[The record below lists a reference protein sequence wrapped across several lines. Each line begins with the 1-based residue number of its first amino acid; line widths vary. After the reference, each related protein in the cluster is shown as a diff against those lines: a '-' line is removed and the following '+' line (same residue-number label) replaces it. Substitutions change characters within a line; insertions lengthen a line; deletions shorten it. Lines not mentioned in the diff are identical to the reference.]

1 VTETDGYDPVDL
13 FSGDEIRVGK
23 AIDDLWSIW
32 METKGKKNN
41 WRVYVD
47 GKVVLPDQVSALF
60 LLFQWSTDKRQ
71 VGKVP
76 TTKKDGSLGER
87 TGPLIAPILLSSSI
101 LPELKRL
108 QSTLDPLDISTLA
121 TRYNSENPDVEVFDP
136 EQTPESTLEELRQ
149 VVQHCSDGA
158 DFSKLTL
165 RECMIAYTLSA
176 TFKDCSIF
184 VRIPVVQSKS
194 GLWMRKGS
202 GEQVKVIDLDLKS
215 VKSLKKW
222 YELDEEI
229 WRHWHAT
236 HPTTV
241 KHDESTPPSSEAV
254 VPTNEPIATTL
265 PEVAD
270 RSITPTPADQ
280 SVGETAVI
288 STLPEEPSLPVHLS
302 LEDALGSSPS
312 KSTFGRRDSND
323 VVSDDH
329 LGDGHVSLADALA
342 LTPVKPIFPPNSND
356 RDISGE
362 TAVNIIEHDSAQHT
376 NGPSTH
382 EIPVLEELSQY
393 EDHVL
398 SDVEEEDGMEH
409 DGVSSAS
416 PRSTR
421 RIKRSSAPSPSPLLG
436 ETMPDL
442 PPELQELLN
451 RSQKHTP
458 AVLPLEVDAPA
469 AKVTVPDQ
477 GPRSAVHDA
486 VVEQQVEEERREPQ
500 HSPEVAEYHA
510 QPTVAALPE
519 VVRHDNA
526 EAKPSQTEV
535 GRVESSE
542 PVPTIQSAR
551 PGPASPEVDQREA
564 EVSQV
569 ASAPLEPSQAETPH
583 LEPAQP
589 GSSSPVPA
597 QATPAVS
604 PPVQSE
610 IAERSAT
617 GDEAEIAQAESD
629 PAQAVSGSSTPFED
643 YSTPMAEIAG
653 PVVVNPLELSM
664 AEVESGDREDEV
676 EELVA
681 EESLASSPKVEHEP
695 ESEAAPQMESA
706 PATSAEDI
714 GQPTPEPITIM
725 EPEAS
730 PRLVEQTPGVEQV
743 SDEEAELKHASG
755 PSIGTSPIDMPVQ
768 VSEEETTSQV
778 PAGEIMVVASDDEVE
793 STENLEVTAP
803 SVPRG
808 DDTVESR
815 PVHSTASDVG
825 VVSTHAP
832 SPVMPT
838 GTTEYASND
847 ETLDSTA
854 DDTFG
859 PRDLTSDEVESE
871 VPTAA
876 DETTSSIPIL
886 PSLSVATVVDT
897 VTSAA
902 HAWAEAIG
910 ESVGAA
916 SPAAGAADETRS
928 VAAEKPADGEAEVSV
943 KLDDE
948 SAAGVEEL
956 DTTDS
961 TKLDLQAE
969 VAQIGIVQST
979 PSVIVDLD
987 EMPKASAGVHSKME
1001 SVSHRSIDDHVDEE
1015 EAGHHGDIPTVPQTD
1030 VNEIVEP
1037 GVVSESGIPNS
1048 ISSRTFGEGG
1058 QADQPAEKASAVSD
1072 PAVVELLA
1080 GEPMESMESERVH
1093 QLAHDHLPDSASK
1106 DLEVSATGTKDDVV
1120 NPPTTSDFRSGLGN
1134 KLGEVD
1140 GDEG

>member
-1 VTETDGYDPVDL
+1 
-13 FSGDEIRVGK
+13 
-23 AIDDLWSIW
+23 
-32 METKGKKNN
+32 M
-41 WRVYVD
+41 
-47 GKVVLPDQVSALF
+47 
-60 LLFQWSTDKRQ
+60 STNRPQ

-76 TTKKDGSLGER
+76 TTKNDGSLGER
-87 TGPLIAPILLSSSI
+87 TAALIAPILLSSRI

-121 TRYNSENPDVEVFDP
+121 TRYKSENPDAEVFEP
-136 EQTPESTLEELRQ
+136 EQISKPTLEELRQ
-149 VVQHCSDGA
+149 VVQHWSDGA

-194 GLWMRKGS
+194 GLWTRKGS

-215 VKSLKKW
+215 VRSLKKW

-236 HPTTV
+236 HPNTV
-241 KHDESTPPSSEAV
+241 DHNGSTPPSIEAV
-254 VPTNEPIATTL
+254 VPTNESGVSTL
-265 PEVAD
+265 PEVTE
-270 RSITPTPADQ
+270 RSITPAPADR
-280 SVGETAVI
+280 SVVETAAI
-288 STLPEEPSLPVHLS
+288 STPPKEPSLPVHLS
-302 LEDALGSSPS
+302 LGDALGSSPS

-356 RDISGE
+356 REIPSD
-362 TAVNIIEHDSAQHT
+362 TVVNGNEHDSAQYT

-398 SDVEEEDGMEH
+398 SDVEEEDGVEH

-436 ETMPDL
+436 ENMLDL

-451 RSQKHTP
+451 GSQKHTP

-469 AKVTVPDQ
+469 ANAAVSDQ
-477 GPRSAVHDA
+477 GPGSAVHDA
-486 VVEQQVEEERREPQ
+486 VNEQQEEEEPLEPQ
-500 HSPEVAEYHA
+500 HSTEVAEYRA

-519 VVRHDNA
+519 AVHHENA
-526 EAKPSQTEV
+526 EPDPTETGV
-535 GRVESSE
+535 DRVESSE
-542 PVPTIQSAR
+542 PATIIQSAQ
-551 PGPASPEVDQREA
+551 PGPASPEVDQPEA
-564 EVSQV
+564 EVSPV
-569 ASAPLEPSQAETPH
+569 VPAPLEPSQAETPH
-583 LEPAQP
+583 LESAQP
-589 GSSSPVPA
+589 KNTSPVSARETPTVSSPVHSETDDLPA
-597 QATPAVS
+597 N
-604 PPVQSE
+604 
-610 IAERSAT
+610 
-617 GDEAEIAQAESD
+617 GDEAEPAQIDSD
-629 PAQAVSGSSTPFED
+629 PVQAVSGSSTPLED

-653 PVVVNPLELSM
+653 PVVINPLELPM
-664 AEVESGDREDEV
+664 AKVESGDREEEV
-676 EELVA
+676 EELVP
-681 EESLASSPKVEHEP
+681 EESLGSSPEVEHES
-695 ESEAAPQMESA
+695 ESPAAPQMESA

-714 GQPTPEPITIM
+714 GQPSPEPIAII

-743 SDEEAELKHASG
+743 SHEEAELKHASG

-768 VSEEETTSQV
+768 VSEAESSSQA
-778 PAGEIMVVASDDEVE
+778 PADEVLVVSPSDE
-793 STENLEVTAP
+793 VKTTENLEVTAP
-803 SVPRG
+803 SVPTK
-808 DDTVESR
+808 DVSIEA
-815 PVHSTASDVG
+815 HSASSTTSDVG
-825 VVSTHAP
+825 AVPTHTSSPST
-832 SPVMPT
+832 PT
-838 GTTEYASND
+838 VATGPPPND
-847 ETLDSTA
+847 VTLDSTA

-859 PRDLTSDEVESE
+859 PRDLASDEMENE
-871 VPTAA
+871 VPTMT
-876 DETTSSIPIL
+876 DETTGSISIL
-886 PSLSVATVVDT
+886 PSISVAAVVDT

-910 ESVGAA
+910 GSVATA
-916 SPAAGAADETRS
+916 SPAAGEAGETRS
-928 VAAEKPADGEAEVSV
+928 IASAERHDGGAEVPV

-956 DTTDS
+956 DMTDS
-961 TKLDLQAE
+961 TKLDSQPE
-969 VAQIGIVQST
+969 VAQTGIIEST
-979 PSVIVDLD
+979 PSVTNGLD
-987 EMPKASAGVHSKME
+987 KLPKTSAGVSSKIE

-1015 EAGHHGDIPTVPQTD
+1015 MTGRHDDIPTVPQMD
-1030 VNEIVEP
+1030 VNEILEP

-1058 QADQPAEKASAVSD
+1058 QADQPAEEASEVSD

-1080 GEPMESMESERVH
+1080 GEPLDSMESERVRH
-1093 QLAHDHLPDSASK
+1093 LAHDHLPNSASK
-1106 DLEVSATGTKDDVV
+1106 DLEVYAPGMKDDVV
-1120 NPPTTSDFRSGLGN
+1120 NPPTTSDFRSGLEN
-1134 KLGEVD
+1134 KLGE
-1140 GDEG
+1140 